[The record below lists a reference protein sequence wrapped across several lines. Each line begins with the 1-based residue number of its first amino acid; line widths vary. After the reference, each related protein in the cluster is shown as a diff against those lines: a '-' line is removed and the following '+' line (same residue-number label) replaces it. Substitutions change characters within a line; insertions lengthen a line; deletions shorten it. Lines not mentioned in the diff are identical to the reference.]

1 MVVFVGHKRD
11 SWFAIDSLTGTK
23 VQTLS
28 VNSAPEVCLSSGVNQ
43 VFIGRT
49 GIPVTHLLY
58 GGYIMTLEISSKIVF
73 DSHIPFYLEMS
84 KDIFCQCQTFLVVVH
99 RLHSV

>member
-1 MVVFVGHKRD
+1 VFECLRDRMLKKFVLAAGHKRD
-11 SWFAIDSLTGTK
+11 TWFAIDSLTGAK

-49 GIPVTHLLY
+49 GLSAPL
-58 GGYIMTLEISSKIVF
+58 M
-73 DSHIPFYLEMS
+73 
-84 KDIFCQCQTFLVVVH
+84 C
-99 RLHSV
+99 SVL

>member
-1 MVVFVGHKRD
+1 VFAAGHKRD
-11 SWFAIDSLTGTK
+11 TWFAIDSLTGAK

-49 GIPVTHLLY
+49 GLSATRVFCCVEFVTVR
-58 GGYIMTLEISSKIVF
+58 KIVS
-73 DSHIPFYLEMS
+73 DN
-84 KDIFCQCQTFLVVVH
+84 H
-99 RLHSV
+99 RSFILR